1 MLEIFLPFLLA
12 GFGMVLAGLLLD
24 SVQHWSVFQACP
36 EIFIL
41 GPSMLN
47 HPNFKV
53 QLFCKGHKNLKTSPS
68 CFTKSADL
76 LSKYQNKRG
85 IFFKLCGLLTMSQ
98 LYNYPDFIKILSR

>member
-24 SVQHWSVFQACP
+24 SVQHWNVFQACP

-47 HPNFKV
+47 YPNFIYLNV
-53 QLFCKGHKNLKTSPS
+53 
-68 CFTKSADL
+68 
-76 LSKYQNKRG
+76 
-85 IFFKLCGLLTMSQ
+85 IV
-98 LYNYPDFIKILSR
+98 ILSRFYPDKVSFA

>member
-24 SVQHWSVFQACP
+24 SVQHWNVFQACP

-47 HPNFKV
+47 YPNFTYM
-53 QLFCKGHKNLKTSPS
+53 L
-68 CFTKSADL
+68 
-76 LSKYQNKRG
+76 
-85 IFFKLCGLLTMSQ
+85 
-98 LYNYPDFIKILSR
+98 

>member
-53 QLFCKGHKNLKTSPS
+53 QLF
-68 CFTKSADL
+68 
-76 LSKYQNKRG
+76 
-85 IFFKLCGLLTMSQ
+85 
-98 LYNYPDFIKILSR
+98 

>member
-24 SVQHWSVFQACP
+24 SVQYWSVFKACP

-47 HPNFKV
+47 YPNS
-53 QLFCKGHKNLKTSPS
+53 NS
-68 CFTKSADL
+68 
-76 LSKYQNKRG
+76 N
-85 IFFKLCGLLTMSQ
+85 
-98 LYNYPDFIKILSR
+98 FIQILSRFYPDKVSFA